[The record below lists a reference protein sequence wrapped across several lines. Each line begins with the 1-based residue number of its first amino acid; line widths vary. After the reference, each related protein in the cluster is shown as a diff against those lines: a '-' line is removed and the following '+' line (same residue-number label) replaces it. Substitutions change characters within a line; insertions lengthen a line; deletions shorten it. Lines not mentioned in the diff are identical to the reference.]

1 MATVAHWA
9 AIAKGARS
17 SGVGTTSEVGRE
29 LLEPVER
36 GLRGLKSG
44 GSAWRTA
51 EQGNFLA
58 GSAGTRGVKLWA
70 ITVVTRALYS
80 GRIEGVNESAAKF
93 VFFFTKSK
101 RGSQHKCD

>member
-29 LLEPVER
+29 LLESVER

-44 GSAWRTA
+44 GECLANRRTG
-51 EQGNFLA
+51 EFPGRQRRDPGGETVGHNCRNE
-58 GSAGTRGVKLWA
+58 GTLLRPNRGC
-70 ITVVTRALYS
+70 
-80 GRIEGVNESAAKF
+80 
-93 VFFFTKSK
+93 
-101 RGSQHKCD
+101 Q